1 MLYYTIWSK
10 WFFNTDVRSLN
21 LINEFCWNVQRMN
34 MFENISGRK
43 ECCEEKLFYGIGF
56 LRYVSRKNFK
66 VIKFF
71 YKGKT
76 IFNMHECDPHSNEFN
91 DHGRLKSIEA
101 TMKDKA
107 MVSF

>member
-1 MLYYTIWSK
+1 MELG
-10 WFFNTDVRSLN
+10 
-21 LINEFCWNVQRMN
+21 FCDTYR
-34 MFENISGRK
+34 EKISR
-43 ECCEEKLFYGIGF
+43 L
-56 LRYVSRKNFK
+56 LS
-66 VIKFF
+66 FF

>member
-1 MLYYTIWSK
+1 MKIL
-10 WFFNTDVRSLN
+10 
-21 LINEFCWNVQRMN
+21 WNWVFAIRI
-34 MFENISGRK
+34 E
-43 ECCEEKLFYGIGF
+43 
-56 LRYVSRKNFK
+56 KNFK